1 MIRNSAT
8 RVVGSLLAL
17 AFLLAWHGGS
27 SAADVTFS
35 KQIQFVLGTAA
46 GGGTD
51 LEARLIGRYLGKYLP
66 GHPQI
71 VYRNIPGGN
80 GVKAITYFVR
90 QVKPDGY
97 TVLYASN
104 SRLNPLNVRKH
115 DAEFDPARF
124 AMIGGSAA
132 DGTIVVARKEAI
144 PRIADPAA
152 NPVVMGSVDGGKS
165 GIQMMVWGA
174 EFLKWNLRWVVGYA
188 GTTATMLALRS
199 GEIEM
204 ASTGSL
210 FQIKPLLETGEF
222 VAFAQLGDRDADGR
236 IHARPPFDDVPL
248 FPAMIEGK
256 LKAKDEAAFRAWMNA
271 LQVNKWVGLPP
282 GTPAPIVA
290 AWRTAYQKAA
300 KDSEFIA
307 DVQKQIDTDWQPLAG
322 ETIQAIVTEL
332 SHTPDDVLQIMVD
345 YRKKHGLP
353 TEELRATASAGASG
367 AGAPHKARATISA
380 VEEGGRVLKFPVAGE
395 MQSAKV
401 SSGRTEI
408 RVGGKDGQRGDLK
421 AGLDC
426 EITYDQNGGEA
437 ARVDCK

>member
-1 MIRNSAT
+1 MFRHRNVRIAG
-8 RVVGSLLAL
+8 RGL
-17 AFLLAWHGGS
+17 AFALFLAWHGGAQ
-27 SAADVTFS
+27 AADVTFS
-35 KQIQFVLGTAA
+35 RQIQFVLGTAA

-51 LEARLIGRYLGKYLP
+51 LEARLIGHYIGKYLP
-66 GHPQI
+66 GQPQI
-71 VYRNIPGGN
+71 VFRNIPGGN

-115 DAEFDPARF
+115 DADFDPARF

-132 DGTIVVARKEAI
+132 DGTIVMARKEAI
-144 PRIADPAA
+144 PRITDPAA
-152 NPVVMGSVDGGKS
+152 RPVVMGSVDGGKS

-174 EFLKWNLRWVVGYA
+174 EFLNWNLRWVVGYA

-210 FQIKPLLETGEF
+210 FQIKPLLDSGEF
-222 VAFAQLGDRDADGR
+222 VAFAQLGDRDADGA
-236 IHARPPFDDVPL
+236 IHPRPPFDDVPL
-248 FPAMIEGK
+248 FPSMVAGK
-256 LKAKDEAAFRAWMNA
+256 LTGKDQAAFRAWMNA

-282 GTPAPIVA
+282 NTPAPIVA
-290 AWRTAYQKAA
+290 AWREAYRKAA
-300 KDSEFIA
+300 RDPEFLA
-307 DVQKQIDTDWQPLAG
+307 DVRKQIDTDWQPLAG

-332 SHTPDDVLQIMVD
+332 SQTPDDVLQVMVD

-353 TEELRATASAGASG
+353 TEELRAAKAVGAGGAVANKVHATIAGVEDGGRMLKFSVAGA
-367 AGAPHKARATISA
+367 
-380 VEEGGRVLKFPVAGE
+380 
-395 MQSAKV
+395 MQTAKV

-408 RVGGKDGQRGDLK
+408 RVGGKEGKRSDLK
-421 AGLDC
+421 AGLEC
-426 EITYDQNGGEA
+426 EIAFDKSGGEA
-437 ARVDCK
+437 TRVDCN

>member
-1 MIRNSAT
+1 MTRHLAT
-8 RVVGSLLAL
+8 CVVGCVFAFAL
-17 AFLLAWHGGS
+17 TLGEGAI
-27 SAADVTFS
+27 AADVAFT

-51 LEARLIGRYLGKYLP
+51 LEARLIGRYVGKYLP

-104 SRLNPLNVRKH
+104 SRINPLNVRKN
-115 DAEFDPARF
+115 DRAFDPARF

-132 DGTIVVARKEAI
+132 DGTIVMVRKEAV
-144 PRIADPAA
+144 PRISDPRER
-152 NPVVMGSVDGGKS
+152 PVVMGSVDGGKS

-174 EFLKWNLRWVVGYA
+174 EFLNWNLRWVVGYA

-222 VAFAQLGDRDADGR
+222 VAFAQLGDRDADGN
-236 IHARPPFDDVPL
+236 IHPRPPFDDVPL
-248 FPAMIEGK
+248 FPAMVEGK
-256 LKAKDEAAFRAWMNA
+256 LKAKDDAAFRAWMNA

-282 GTPAPIVA
+282 GTPQPVVA
-290 AWRTAYQKAA
+290 AWRAAYEKAA
-300 KDSEFIA
+300 KDPEFLA
-307 DVQKQIDTDWQPLAG
+307 EARKQIDTDWQPLAG

-332 SHTPDDVLQIMVD
+332 SQTPDDVLQLMVD

-353 TEELRATASAGASG
+353 TDELRAVETAHAQGPRKVRAKMSG
-367 AGAPHKARATISA
+367 
-380 VEEGGRVLKFPVAGE
+380 VEDGGRLLKFIVAGE
-395 MQSAKV
+395 THSAKV

-408 RVGGKDGQRGDLK
+408 RVGGKEGQRGDLK
-421 AGLDC
+421 VGLDC
-426 EITYDQNGGEA
+426 EVTYDNNGGEA
-437 ARVDCK
+437 ARVDCM

>member
-1 MIRNSAT
+1 MIGHSAI
-8 RVVGSLLAL
+8 RIVGSLIGLAL
-17 AFLLAWHGGS
+17 LPGWHGAAR
-27 SAADVTFS
+27 AADVTFT

-66 GHPQI
+66 GHPQV

-144 PRIADPAA
+144 PRIADRSA

-174 EFLKWNLRWVVGYA
+174 EFLSWNLRWVVGYA

-210 FQIKPLLETGEF
+210 FQIRPLLATGEF
-222 VAFAQLGDRDADGR
+222 VAFAQLGDRDADGK

-256 LKAKDEAAFRAWMNA
+256 LRGKDEAAFRAWMNA

-282 GTPAPIVA
+282 GTPAPLVS
-290 AWRTAYQKAA
+290 AWRAAYRKTAQ
-300 KDSEFIA
+300 DPEFIA
-307 DVQKQIDTDWQPLAG
+307 DVRKQIDTDWQPLPG
-322 ETIQAIVTEL
+322 ETIQAIVAEL
-332 SHTPDDVLQIMVD
+332 SQTPDDVLQIMVD
-345 YRKKHGLP
+345 YRKKYGLP
-353 TEELRATASAGASG
+353 TDELRATAPSRPADS
-367 AGAPHKARATISA
+367 GAPHKARATIAA

-408 RVGGKDGQRGDLK
+408 RVGGRDGQRGDLK

-426 EITYDQNGGEA
+426 EVTYDKNGGEA

>member
-1 MIRNSAT
+1 MNRLSVARI
-8 RVVGSLLAL
+8 VGSLLAL
-17 AFLLAWHGGS
+17 SFAWHS
-27 SAADVTFS
+27 SAIAADVTFT

-51 LEARLIGRYLGKYLP
+51 LEARLIGRYVGKYLP

-104 SRLNPLNVRKH
+104 SRINPLNVRKSEP
-115 DAEFDPARF
+115 AFDPARF

-132 DGTIVVARKEAI
+132 DGTVVMARKEAI
-144 PRIADPAA
+144 PRITDPRER
-152 NPVVMGSVDGGKS
+152 PVVMGSVDGGKS

-174 EFLKWNLRWVVGYA
+174 EFLNWNLRWVVGYA

-222 VAFAQLGDRDADGR
+222 VAFAQLGDRDADGT
-236 IHARPPFDDVPL
+236 IHPRPPFDDVPL
-248 FPAMIEGK
+248 FPAMIDGK
-256 LKAKDEAAFRAWMNA
+256 LTGKDQAAFRAWMNA

-282 GTPAPIVA
+282 GTPEPVVA
-290 AWRTAYQKAA
+290 AWRAAYQKAA
-300 KDSEFIA
+300 KDPEFVA
-307 DVQKQIDTDWQPLAG
+307 EVQKQIDTDWQPLAG

-332 SHTPDDVLQIMVD
+332 SQTPDEVLQLMVD

-353 TEELRATASAGASG
+353 TEELRATGAAQAPAAGPG
-367 AGAPHKARATISA
+367 KVRAVLA
-380 VEEGGRVLKFPVAGE
+380 DVEDGGRLLKFPVSGATH
-395 MQSAKV
+395 SAKV

-408 RVGGKDGQRGDLK
+408 RVGGKEGQRGDLK

-426 EITYDQNGGEA
+426 EVTYDKDGGEA
-437 ARVDCK
+437 TRVDCK